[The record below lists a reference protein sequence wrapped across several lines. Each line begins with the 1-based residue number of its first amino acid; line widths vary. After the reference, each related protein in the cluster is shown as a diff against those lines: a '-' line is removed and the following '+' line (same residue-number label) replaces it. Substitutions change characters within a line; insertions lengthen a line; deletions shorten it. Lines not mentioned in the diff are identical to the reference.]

1 VQKRN
6 YIKTLT
12 LNCFQFT
19 LGTKAKISDGT
30 EIFIE
35 RIDAMHIHR
44 AAREYGIKQV
54 CLIGP
59 TPITQRI
66 MQELITEYG
75 LFEVVSIP
83 G

>member
-1 VQKRN
+1 MIKHK
-6 YIKTLT
+6 KTLT
-12 LNCFQFT
+12 LNCFNFT
-19 LGTKAKISDGT
+19 LGTKGKISDGT

-35 RIDAMHIHR
+35 RIDAMYIYK
-44 AAREYGIKQV
+44 AAKENGIQQV

-59 TPITQRI
+59 SPITQRI